1 MPFEQIPPL
10 EPIRT
15 YIINLARRPERR
27 KDIIN
32 EFSNRS
38 EFKISIVDAI
48 EDPFGA
54 LGLWKTLCLIIGK
67 VSVEKPE
74 YILICEDDHKFTRN
88 YSEKKF
94 RKNIHKAKFF
104 GSDILLGGVSWCGDS
119 IVMDQTLFWT
129 KSFSGLQFTVIFSK
143 FFETILNAKLD
154 GYNAADYHICD
165 LSQKIFL
172 VHPFISIQRSY
183 PYSDVTPVNNE
194 LGRVKQL
201 FLNSA
206 GKLKQHRKVAQ
217 YFGNPKR
224 QALDVEAI
232 DVSELMIPAYIIN
245 LRKRPDR
252 RQHITAQ
259 FDSKNEFEIT
269 FCDAVQHEKGQIGLW
284 ESIKKAIRI
293 AEKKG
298 EDVILIS
305 EDDHLFTEKYD
316 KDFLIKNVIKAHSL
330 GADVLLGGISN
341 YQNTVRAAENL
352 FWVDEFYCTQFMI
365 VYKRFFKDILHA
377 DYDEHMSVDG
387 KISSISSNK
396 MVIYP
401 FASIQKDFGYSDITV
416 RNSSEIRP
424 ATSFY
429 ETMAR
434 FDLLINRQK
443 SLEEIHSN

>member
-1 MPFEQIPPL
+1 MHFEQIPPL

-15 YIINLARRPERR
+15 YIINLNRRPERK
-27 KDIIN
+27 KDVIN
-32 EFSNRS
+32 EFYNRS
-38 EFKISIVDAI
+38 EFRINIVRAI

-54 LGLWKTLCLIIGK
+54 LGLWKTLCLIISK
-67 VSVEKPE
+67 VSAEKPE

-94 RKNIHKAKFF
+94 RENIHKASLL
-104 GSDILLGGVSWCGDS
+104 GSDILLGGVSWSGDS
-119 IVMDQTLFWT
+119 LVMDQTLFWT
-129 KSFSGLQFTVIFSK
+129 KSFSGLQFTVIFNR

-165 LSQKIFL
+165 LTQKIFL
-172 VHPFISIQRSY
+172 VHPFLSIQRSY
-183 PYSDVTPVNNE
+183 PYSDVTPINNE

-206 GKLKQHRKVAQ
+206 GKLRQHRKVAK

-224 QALDVEAI
+224 QALDVDAI
-232 DVSELMIPAYIIN
+232 EVSEFMIPTYIIN
-245 LRKRPDR
+245 LKKRVDR
-252 RQHITAQ
+252 RLHITAQ

-269 FCDAVQHEKGQIGLW
+269 FCEAVQHKKGQVGLW
-284 ESIKKAIRI
+284 KSIKKAIRI

-305 EDDHLFTEKYD
+305 EDDHLFTENYD
-316 KDFLIKNVIKAHSL
+316 KDVLIKNVIKAHSL
-330 GADVLLGGISN
+330 GADILMGGISHF
-341 YQNTVRAAENL
+341 QNTVRAAEHL

-365 VYKRFFKDILHA
+365 VYKRFFKDILKA
-377 DYDEHMSVDG
+377 EYDDHMSVDG
-387 KISSISSNK
+387 ILSSISANK
-396 MVIYP
+396 MVMYP

-416 RNSSEIRP
+416 RNSSEIRS
-424 ATSFY
+424 ATPFY

-434 FDLLINRQK
+434 FELLVSKQK
-443 SLEEIHSN
+443 SFEKPA